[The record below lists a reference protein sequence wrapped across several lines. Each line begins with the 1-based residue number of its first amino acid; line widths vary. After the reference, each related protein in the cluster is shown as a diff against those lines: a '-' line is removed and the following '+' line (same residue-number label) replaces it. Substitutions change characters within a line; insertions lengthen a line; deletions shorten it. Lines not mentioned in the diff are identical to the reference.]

1 MAELRPTRRFR
12 PSDMRA
18 GRTKFDVRGALYTL
32 LGADLSQIHG
42 LGPYT
47 VLRLVAECGDDMR
60 KWPTAKHFTS
70 WLTLAPG
77 NKISGG
83 RVLSSKSRRSSNRAA
98 APSYRCGER
107 WANADRPWCILPSG
121 GRTSRQGEGSD
132 RDGEKVS
139 SAVLQR
145 CSLRTHLCRPWRRLL
160 RETLS
165 REGLPQ
171 PPASRS
177 SVGLHV
183 GRGGCTESVH
193 WSFLGKRRRTSQ
205 A

>member
-1 MAELRPTRRFR
+1 MNGL
-12 PSDMRA
+12 A
-18 GRTKFDVRGALYTL
+18 GCSVSTIGKPYEYFDLT
-32 LGADLSQIHG
+32 
-42 LGPYT
+42 PYT

-98 APSYRCGER
+98 ALFRI
-107 WANADRPWCILPSG
+107 AAVNV
-121 GRTSRQGEGSD
+121 GRTQTAYSSHRERRIQSKLNSEGSD
-132 RDGEKVS
+132 RDSEKVS

-145 CSLRTHLCRPWRRLL
+145 RSLRTRLCRSWHRLL

-165 REGLPQ
+165 GEGPPQ

-177 SVGLHV
+177 SIRLHV
-183 GRGGCTESVH
+183 GRGGGIESAH
-193 WSFLGKRRRTSQ
+193 RSFLGKALTLHLARGCCAPDFLDRTSPP
-205 A
+205 